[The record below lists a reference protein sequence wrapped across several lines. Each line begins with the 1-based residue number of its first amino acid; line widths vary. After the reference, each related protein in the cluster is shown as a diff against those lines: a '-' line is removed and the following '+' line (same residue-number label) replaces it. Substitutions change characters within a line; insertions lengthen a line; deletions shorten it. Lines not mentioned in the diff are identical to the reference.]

1 MDNNLNFD
9 RDSNFGLGVSAFNI
23 KIYNSDVGP
32 DAKVVALFDA
42 TGLNSE
48 LVGRGLGVKAISSFD
63 TSGSSVNAES
73 LSSTTF
79 SFPIKINGLIYSV
92 EGGDVR
98 AQLDDALIDITR
110 CAIDGSIK
118 RKGDI
123 QPNFLRRN
131 WFFQDNLIVIKGD
144 VLFDQNTALFL
155 AINPLTTIDVVF
167 LVDSI
172 G

>member
-9 RDSNFGLGVSAFNI
+9 GDSNFGLGISAFNI

-32 DAKVVALFDA
+32 NPRVVSLFDA
-42 TGLNSE
+42 TGLNEE
-48 LVGRGLGVKAISSFD
+48 LVGTGLGVEKISSFN
-63 TSGSSVNAES
+63 TSGSSVSADS
-73 LSSTTF
+73 LGLTTF

-98 AQLDDALIDITR
+98 AQLDGALIDITR

-131 WFFQDNLIVIKGD
+131 WFFQDNLIVITGD

-155 AINPLTTIDVVF
+155 AINPLTTIDIVF
-167 LVDSI
+167 FVESI